1 MLQKIYLHMDVFMKA
16 LKFASVKHQNQRRKQ
31 AGDIPYINHP
41 IEVTYVLVE
50 AGVKDYSV
58 LAAAVLHDTIEDTET
73 TREELEKEFGSHIT
87 NIVVE
92 CSDNKA
98 LSKVERKKLQITKAS
113 KVSQEAKLVK
123 MADKISNCGGLLVDY
138 PVGWSK

>member
-1 MLQKIYLHMDVFMKA
+1 MLQRIYLHMDVFVKA
-16 LKFASVKHQNQRRKQ
+16 LKFASEKHQNQRRKQ

-41 IEVTYVLVE
+41 IEVANVLVE
-50 AGVKDYSV
+50 AGVRDHSV
-58 LAAAVLHDTIEDTET
+58 LAAAILHDTIEDTDT
-73 TREELEKEFGSHIT
+73 PKEELEKEFGSHIT
-87 NIVVE
+87 NIVLE

-98 LSKVERKKLQITKAS
+98 LSKMERKKLQIVKAS

-123 MADKISNCGGLLVDY
+123 MGDKISNCEGLLVDF